1 MAALAYGVDGIAP
14 VDIIVGPGNLF
25 VALAKKYVYG
35 EVAIDSIAGP
45 SEVVVIADES
55 TRPAY
60 AAADLLAQAEH
71 APGASILVSW
81 NAEVLEQTYQQ
92 LCRQVVQ
99 LSRSDLTIQSLEQ
112 YGALVLVEDA
122 EQACEVTNLVAPEH
136 LHIAIDDPQPLLDKI
151 QHAGATFLGNYSPVA
166 LGDYVAGPSHVLP
179 TGGTARWAGGLTAN
193 TFLKSG
199 SVIRYSQEA
208 LRQAAELA
216 VKQTS

>member
-1 MAALAYGVDGIAP
+1 M
-14 VDIIVGPGNLF
+14 
-25 VALAKKYVYG
+25 
-35 EVAIDSIAGP
+35 
-45 SEVVVIADES
+45 VVIADES

-179 TGGTARWAGGLTAN
+179 TGGTARWAAGLTAN

-208 LRQAAELA
+208 LRQAAADVQRMAETEGLTA
-216 VKQTS
+216 HRASIDVRLEGQ